1 MPALE
6 DFADYFQDQA
16 DPATQESL
24 ETVTTTVAMATSA
37 PTQPAQAGSGKGKK
51 VKAPDWP
58 KILFAVVD
66 GGQVTFLNMFNI
78 KATP

>member
-6 DFADYFQDQA
+6 DFADYFQGQV
-16 DPATQESL
+16 DPSTQESL
-24 ETVTTTVAMATSA
+24 ETVTGNTATATS
-37 PTQPAQAGSGKGKK
+37 PPQPAPAESGKGKK